1 MVRYSRNL
9 IGWLDGYGFR
19 GGVEGIFIFFF
30 VRLIFGELLYFF
42 IGMYRDFSVY
52 RFCFYVGELIYF
64 NVVFIVF
71 E

>member
-19 GGVEGIFIFFF
+19 GGVEDIFIFFF

-42 IGMYRDFSVY
+42 IEMYRDFSVY